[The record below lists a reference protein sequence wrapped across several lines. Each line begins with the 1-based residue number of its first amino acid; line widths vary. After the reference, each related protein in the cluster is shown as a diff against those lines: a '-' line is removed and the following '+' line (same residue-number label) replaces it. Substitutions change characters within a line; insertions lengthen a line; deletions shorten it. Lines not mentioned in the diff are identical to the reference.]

1 MKFLVD
7 VNVLCEPTKT
17 LASQKVKE
25 WLIANRDDC
34 VVDAIVMAEIWRGI
48 VALPDGQKKRDLSMW
63 FARLKAEIPCLDWTL
78 ESALEWGPT
87 VTEVKRS
94 GFTIEIRDTLIAA
107 SAKRHG
113 LTVAT
118 RNVDDFT
125 RWGVSVVNP
134 FV

>member
-7 VNVLCEPTKT
+7 VNVLCEPTKA
-17 LASQKVKE
+17 LASDKVKA
-25 WLIANRDDC
+25 WLKASRDEC
-34 VVDAIVMAEIWRGI
+34 VVDAVVMAEIWRGI
-48 VALPDGQKKRDLSMW
+48 VALPDGQKKRDLSVW
-63 FARLKAEIPCLDWTL
+63 FARLKTEIPCLDWTL
-78 ESALEWGPT
+78 ETALEWGPV
-87 VTEVKRS
+87 VTQVKQS

-125 RWGVSVVNP
+125 RCGVKVVNP
-134 FV
+134 FE